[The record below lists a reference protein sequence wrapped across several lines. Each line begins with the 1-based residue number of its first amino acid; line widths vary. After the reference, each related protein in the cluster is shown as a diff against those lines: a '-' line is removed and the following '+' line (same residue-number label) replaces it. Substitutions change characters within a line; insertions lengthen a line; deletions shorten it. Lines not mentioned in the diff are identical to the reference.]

1 MTQIKDMIPPCLTE
15 IDSTTHIDNE
25 RLELKPDTLWKEE
38 KEEYLNV
45 KVTLR
50 KIILLNT
57 WRGKIVEPKNLH
69 LLSNNGLRQINYK
82 RNECSLWQPSLLR
95 LHVHS
100 FNHSSDFE
108 MKPKCDKAILQISC
122 LDCVHNNAVAAA
134 ALLFQ
139 TFHWSPYNGKCK
151 FWLELATLTQN
162 S

>member
-50 KIILLNT
+50 KIPLLNT

-69 LLSNNGLRQINYK
+69 LLSNNGLRQINYEK
-82 RNECSLWQPSLLR
+82 WMFIIATISTSPSR
-95 LHVHS
+95 PFIQS
-100 FNHSSDFE
+100 FIDFE
-108 MKPKCDKAILQISC
+108 MKP
-122 LDCVHNNAVAAA
+122 
-134 ALLFQ
+134 
-139 TFHWSPYNGKCK
+139 
-151 FWLELATLTQN
+151 
-162 S
+162 

>member
-25 RLELKPDTLWKEE
+25 RLELEPDTEE

-50 KIILLNT
+50 KIPLLNT

-69 LLSNNGLRQINYK
+69 LLSNNGLRQINYEK
-82 RNECSLWQPSLLR
+82 WMFIIATISTSPSR
-95 LHVHS
+95 PFIQS
-100 FNHSSDFE
+100 FIDFE

-122 LDCVHNNAVAAA
+122 LCCVHNNAVASA

-139 TFHWSPYNGKCK
+139 TFHWSTYNGKCK
-151 FWLELATLTQN
+151 FWLELVTLTQN